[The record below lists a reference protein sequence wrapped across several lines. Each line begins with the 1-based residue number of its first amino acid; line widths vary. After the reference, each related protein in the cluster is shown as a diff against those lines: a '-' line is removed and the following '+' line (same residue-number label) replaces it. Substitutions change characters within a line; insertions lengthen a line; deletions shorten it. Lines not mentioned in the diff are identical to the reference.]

1 MPRFSVLTALL
12 CVTFL
17 AVLVSGY
24 ITYRQSQFL
33 VKIEA
38 RNELLETRQKVYTRA
53 MQLLRS
59 YNTEDLEES
68 ELHHQLLWMIH
79 EIPPIPETLSIELP
93 APWFWGTKTELASI
107 ESDSGRLELLVMNYN
122 THSIPGGVTTVLAL
136 FQDGKLID
144 SKIRDKSTR
153 CEASHE
159 IRIVDVNSDGKLD
172 VLIEIEPGML
182 QNPVPSVAFEIS
194 DTGLKLLTD

>member
-1 MPRFSVLTALL
+1 
-12 CVTFL
+12 
-17 AVLVSGY
+17 
-24 ITYRQSQFL
+24 
-33 VKIEA
+33 
-38 RNELLETRQKVYTRA
+38 
-53 MQLLRS
+53 
-59 YNTEDLEES
+59 
-68 ELHHQLLWMIH
+68 
-79 EIPPIPETLSIELP
+79 
-93 APWFWGTKTELASI
+93 
-107 ESDSGRLELLVMNYN
+107 MNYN

-153 CEASHE
+153 REASHE